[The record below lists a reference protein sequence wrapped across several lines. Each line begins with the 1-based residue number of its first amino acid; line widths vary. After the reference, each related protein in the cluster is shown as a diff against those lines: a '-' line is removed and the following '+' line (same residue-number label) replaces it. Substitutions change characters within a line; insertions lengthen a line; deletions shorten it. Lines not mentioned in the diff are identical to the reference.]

1 MLSLLKQVL
10 LIYFGFMNAGITCQY
25 TKNSV
30 SSTSQKAREIPGIL
44 TSNDFQPSFGSRLST
59 FYANNHHLLGKAM
72 AYPAVSNINRSL
84 KYRNQSQRSVPF
96 KIFTQ
101 GEQPLDV
108 SYRTKQSAKATS
120 SADENKD
127 GYPVNISS
135 SSSLGSYRSNIPPR
149 LNDVKYHIPK
159 SAKKK
164 LRKKQEEIQVI
175 SKSDEK
181 IQNADLPNFP
191 ENDFP
196 SVFGNIHS
204 FPFDSQK
211 LPIILEKQKSNPR
224 TLEKDSGE
232 ELAFPCSCIYSQE
245 ECGCNCTGS
254 LSYDDFQDLSKLF
267 RSCSRFSFLLSD
279 GDYYAFP
286 PNLFYNVGC
295 VQHFNLTL
303 SNATFDY
310 LFDPSPYTSAF
321 GGVCFQKTGLV
332 KLRKVSVRRA
342 WNWTP
347 LEQLKKPSGST
358 MDIEIDGCGL
368 RRLSSDFSR
377 VSGESLKTLSISDS
391 ELEMLGSGAF
401 TRFEHMVQIRLP
413 KNRLQSIHRGDLPP
427 NPQQLQEMDLRY
439 NRLESLEIDLFQD
452 MPSLRIVSLAGNPI
466 RMLSEST
473 FGAVIGKTF
482 LQGVSDFP
490 LYCDCRLRWLKNSTL
505 SQNTVV
511 LRNLKDATC
520 RRPPYLRGTP
530 FKDLSK
536 EHLIC

>member
-10 LIYFGFMNAGITCQY
+10 LIYFGFVTTGITCQY
-25 TKNSV
+25 IKNSG
-30 SSTSQKAREIPGIL
+30 SSTSQKAREIPG

-59 FYANNHHLLGKAM
+59 FYGNNHHSLGKVI
-72 AYPAVSNINRSL
+72 AYPAVSNINRSV

-96 KIFTQ
+96 QMFTQ
-101 GEQPLDV
+101 EDQPLDG
-108 SYRTKQSAKATS
+108 SFRTKQSAKATAS
-120 SADENKD
+120 LDESKNS
-127 GYPVNISS
+127 YPVNISNS
-135 SSSLGSYRSNIPPR
+135 SSVGNYRRSNIPAR
-149 LNDVKYHIPK
+149 LNDAKYLIPK

-164 LRKKQEEIQVI
+164 LRKKQKEIQVI
-175 SKSDEK
+175 SKSDAK
-181 IQNADLPNFP
+181 VQNAGLHNFS
-191 ENDFP
+191 ENDFS
-196 SVFGNIHS
+196 SVFDNAHN
-204 FPFDSQK
+204 FLFDSQK
-211 LPIILEKQKSNPR
+211 LPILLERQDPR
-224 TLEKDSGE
+224 TLENDSGE
-232 ELAFPCSCIYSQE
+232 ELTLPCSCHYSQE

-295 VQHFNLTL
+295 VEHFNLTL

-332 KLRKVSVRRA
+332 KLRKVNVRRA

-368 RRLSSDFSR
+368 KRLSSDFSR

-401 TRFEHMVQIRLP
+401 ARFERMVQIRLP

-427 NPQQLQEMDLRY
+427 NAQELQEIDLRY
-439 NRLESLEIDLFQD
+439 NRLESIENDLFQD
-452 MPSLRIVSLAGNPI
+452 MPSLKVISLAGNPI

-505 SQNTVV
+505 SQNTIV
-511 LRNLKDATC
+511 LQNLKDAIC